1 MPNALNSGQIR
12 VAGTGAFWKAPLGT
26 VIPTDSTT
34 AWNAAFVNLGFATD
48 GFEMSQDKKTQGIT
62 GWQSLEEL
70 RLIVQSLV
78 RKFKFELLQSNGA
91 TLSLA
96 WGGATITT
104 NSTPVGG
111 AITIATGG
119 VLTSATAH
127 GLVVGNAVNLATVV
141 TSTGITALT
150 TYYIISVPTTTTL
163 TLSATPGG
171 VALTTT
177 VGSGTGL
184 SLVGPYK
191 LTIPDSSTVTDYILG
206 IDWSD
211 GTVNQ
216 RIIIQRASQPS
227 LPTIKSVRTDGT
239 RYELEVQA
247 LKPAD
252 GTDSVLVYG
261 VDAAVAGA

>member
-26 VIPTDSTT
+26 PIPTDSTT

-96 WGGATITT
+96 WGGATVTT
-104 NSTPVGG
+104 NTVPVGG
-111 AITIATGG
+111 AITIGTGG
-119 VLTSATAH
+119 VLTSATPH
-127 GLVVGNAVNLATVV
+127 GLAVGNAVSLATVV

-150 TYYIISVPTTTTL
+150 TYYIIAVGSTTTL
-163 TLSATPGG
+163 TLSASPGG

-177 VGSGTGL
+177 AGTGTGL
-184 SLVGPYK
+184 GLVGPYK
-191 LTIPDSSTVTDYILG
+191 LTMPNASTVTDYVLG

-211 GTVNQ
+211 GAINQ
-216 RIIIQRASQPS
+216 RIIIQRASQPA
-227 LPTIKSVRTDGT
+227 LPTIKNVRSDGT
-239 RYELEVQA
+239 RYEIEVQA
-247 LKPAD
+247 LTPAD
-252 GTDSVLVYG
+252 GTDSVIVYG
-261 VDAAVAGA
+261 VDPSVAGA